1 MKTGQPLKLHV
12 LMSNADKVEKN
23 SSEGWKEV
31 WKRGPGVSSDRM
43 NVSDGNLIIKAFT
56 DNDVGSYRVLDSDG
70 EILIT
75 VNVTGE
81 INSMDMKIVFLKH
94 LDS

>member
-12 LMSNADKVEKN
+12 LMSFADKVEKN
-23 SSEGWKEV
+23 SSGGWRKV
-31 WKRGPGVSSDRM
+31 WKRGHVVSSDRM

-56 DNDVGSYRVLDSDG
+56 DNDVGSYRVLSSEG

-75 VNVTGE
+75 VTVRGE